1 MGARAGGGLPWGP
14 RSVESLWVPHIPPLE
29 IHMFGA
35 NIIFLKYE
43 SLPLPWDGSG
53 WERGRGGLS
62 SWHGAGAPVG
72 EATPTPPHV
81 TRSTVSVNAPSSPT
95 PTRVCRAHHSL
106 PTSLCPRPRGF
117 SSHFEAR
124 AQPGV
129 PFMPSAQC
137 HLPGKEDRVSGECRA
152 ASQALPGGTLASR
165 PGQSPHRPLL
175 ETWGWTHSWP
185 MEPGGP
191 CGRC

>member
-1 MGARAGGGLPWGP
+1 MTSHPPLPPCQVPRPLAMKKESIQTRKRKPKNIAKTKGSSGAGARAGGGLPWGP

-35 NIIFLKYE
+35 SIIFLKYE

-53 WERGRGGLS
+53 WERGWGGLS

-106 PTSLCPRPRGF
+106 PTSLCP
-117 SSHFEAR
+117 
-124 AQPGV
+124 
-129 PFMPSAQC
+129 
-137 HLPGKEDRVSGECRA
+137 
-152 ASQALPGGTLASR
+152 
-165 PGQSPHRPLL
+165 
-175 ETWGWTHSWP
+175 
-185 MEPGGP
+185 
-191 CGRC
+191 